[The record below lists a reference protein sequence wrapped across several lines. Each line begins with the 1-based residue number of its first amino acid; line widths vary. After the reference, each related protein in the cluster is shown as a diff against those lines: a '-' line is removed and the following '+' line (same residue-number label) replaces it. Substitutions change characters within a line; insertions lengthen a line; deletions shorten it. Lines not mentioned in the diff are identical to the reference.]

1 MQCCAVVAGK
11 FKNMAH
17 LVTVPNFVFDQEN
30 EDVNEYP
37 VTVAYYNGS
46 IELSQRD
53 NSIILHPDF
62 VKQLFKEIIK
72 HQPEAEKWLERR

>member
-1 MQCCAVVAGK
+1 MFSVLASK

-30 EDVNEYP
+30 DDISEYP
-37 VTVAYYNGS
+37 ITVAYYNGS

-53 NSIILHPDF
+53 NSIILHPDL

-72 HQPEAEKWLERR
+72 HQPEAQHWLDRK